1 MRLYPRHKYI
11 YIIIYILLYVYIYKY
26 MCVYVP
32 VYQIIS
38 SHFKDHRPDSLGSVN
53 PPKRGYLAVG
63 MRYVLF
69 VHP

>member
-1 MRLYPRHKYI
+1 M
-11 YIIIYILLYVYIYKY
+11 YVYHIR
-26 MCVYVP
+26 VYVH

-38 SHFKDHRPDSLGSVN
+38 SHFKDHRPDSAGSVN
-53 PPKRGYLAVG
+53 PPKLRYLAVG

>member
-1 MRLYPRHKYI
+1 MYV
-11 YIIIYILLYVYIYKY
+11 YVYI
-26 MCVYVP
+26 CVYVH